1 MFFRLIARIAKAYN
15 HGRLPYPASLLMA
28 TIDHALAA
36 DTGLHDGSWARNF
49 FFSHEEEWLSGER
62 ALTLSDFPEEY
73 LTDLANEEEAPPS
86 SSSRTI
92 AGKWMSYQWLADRL
106 TDSEVDH
113 HRFPMAFKIGA
124 LSMDWAY
131 HDSKVYRLQGFEGLN
146 DTEQDVLIAKVKAD
160 LGTCRRL
167 KTPAICLLIHGH
179 FRFGRN

>member
-106 TDSEVDH
+106 TDSEVITID
-113 HRFPMAFKIGA
+113 FPWPLRSGPFRWTGLIMIVKSIVFK
-124 LSMDWAY
+124 
-131 HDSKVYRLQGFEGLN
+131 DSK
-146 DTEQDVLIAKVKAD
+146 D
-160 LGTCRRL
+160 
-167 KTPAICLLIHGH
+167 
-179 FRFGRN
+179 